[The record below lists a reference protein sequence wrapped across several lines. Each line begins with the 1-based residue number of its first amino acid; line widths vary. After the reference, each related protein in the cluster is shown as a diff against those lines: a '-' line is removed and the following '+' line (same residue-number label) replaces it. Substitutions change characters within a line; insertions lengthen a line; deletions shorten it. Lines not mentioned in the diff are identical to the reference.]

1 MKNATVW
8 LWWYG
13 LLAGIPLVT
22 LVQLVREKMVQPAWQ
37 RVGIQRGE
45 R

>member
-8 LWWYG
+8 LWLCG
-13 LLAGIPLVT
+13 LLAGLPFVT
-22 LVQLVREKMVQPAWQ
+22 LVLLVRERMVQPAWQ

>member
-1 MKNATVW
+1 MKSATVW

-13 LLAGIPLVT
+13 LLAGFPLVT
-22 LVQLVREKMVQPAWQ
+22 LGLFVRDWIRQPVWQ
-37 RVGIQRGE
+37 RVGMPRHK